1 VWIVGQDESRRK
13 AWWSKLTYRLP
24 TKTVMGGLV
33 IALALVWIAA
43 GSLPDGKLHVV
54 FFDVGQGDAIFIQSP
69 TGQQVLIDGGPD
81 PTTLLAHVGE
91 QMPFWDRSL
100 DLVILTHPD
109 ADHLTGLVPVLERY
123 RVGQVF
129 DVGHPSDAPSYT
141 RWQELLTEKGVPVL
155 DSRAGTRV
163 TLSGGV
169 TLTVLHPGPVLMA
182 GTEADSNNNS
192 IVTRLV
198 WGQVSVLL
206 PGDIEAEAER
216 QLIRSGRTLA
226 STVLKAPHH
235 GSDTSSTLAFL
246 EAVNPQLVI
255 ISVGQDNRLGHPAPE
270 VLARLAAYA
279 VIRTD
284 ERGSVEVITDGQRLW
299 VKTQR

>member
-1 VWIVGQDESRRK
+1 V
-13 AWWSKLTYRLP
+13 
-24 TKTVMGGLV
+24 GGLV
-33 IALALVWIAA
+33 IILILVWIAV

-81 PTTLLAHVGE
+81 PATLLARLGE

-129 DVGHPSDAPSYT
+129 DTGHPSHTSTYT
-141 RWQELLTEKGVPVL
+141 RWQELLTEKEIPVL
-155 DSRAGTRV
+155 DSRSGTQV
-163 TLSGGV
+163 ALGGRV
-169 TLTVLHPGPVLMA
+169 TLTVLHPGPKLMA
-182 GTEADSNNNS
+182 GTGADSNNNS

-198 WGQVSVLL
+198 SGQVSVLL
-206 PGDIEAEAER
+206 PGDIEAEVEHE
-216 QLIRSGRTLA
+216 LVRSGQPLA

-235 GSDTSSTLAFL
+235 GSNTSSTPAFL
-246 EAVNPQLVI
+246 KAANPQWVI
-255 ISVGQDNRLGHPAPE
+255 ISVGRDNRLGHPAPD
-270 VLARLAAYA
+270 VLARLVAYT

-284 ERGSVEVITDGQRLW
+284 ERGNVEMITDGQHLSI
-299 VKTQR
+299 KTQR